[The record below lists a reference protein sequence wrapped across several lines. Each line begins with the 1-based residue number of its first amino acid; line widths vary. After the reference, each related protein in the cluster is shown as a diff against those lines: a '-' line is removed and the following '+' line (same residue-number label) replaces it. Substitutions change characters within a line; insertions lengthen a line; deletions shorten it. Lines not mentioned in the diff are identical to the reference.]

1 MKNLNYYISEMDLRY
16 DSENERDPL
25 LDNNEDTISEESM
38 SSISSVYSYKNILVG
53 EHYIGCRSELF
64 NSLFPG
70 VILSLLSGV
79 LFTANNFIINQF
91 QVIVSD
97 AVLVRCIIQITIYT
111 LIIFFNDDKLLPENY
126 KKRLLTVTQGMTT
139 QIH

>member
-1 MKNLNYYISEMDLRY
+1 MDADQNYSTL
-16 DSENERDPL
+16 
-25 LDNNEDTISEESM
+25 
-38 SSISSVYSYKNILVG
+38 
-53 EHYIGCRSELF
+53 
-64 NSLFPG
+64 PG
-70 VILSLLSGV
+70 VILSSLSGV
-79 LFTANNFIINQF
+79 LFIANNFIINQF

-126 KKRLLTVTQGMTT
+126 KKRILTVTQGMTT